1 MASEKVFFKSSDGT
15 RLVGILGIPDGKPPF
30 PTIVIC
36 HGYSSSKD
44 SESYTTLEKLLLP
57 TGVLTFRFDYR
68 SHGESQ
74 GSWEDLTLGGV
85 KDDMKSAI
93 DYLFTHYQESI
104 DKTKFVLYGG
114 SFSGLPAVWLT
125 AEDERAK
132 YLICRSGVIDPL
144 KWYKGLYDLRK
155 WKEQGWIE
163 TGYNRK
169 YDIKDPRFSKL
180 SYKLIH
186 EIVDLNI
193 EKVVSRVQVPTLVMH
208 GTADITV
215 LPDHSHF
222 LYRHLG
228 SKDKTLTFIEGVDHW
243 YHGKRDEMQQTIVD
257 WIKEKVLL

>member
-1 MASEKVFFKSSDGT
+1 MASEKVFFKSSDGI
-15 RLVGILGIPDGKPPF
+15 RLVGVLSIPDGKPPF

-57 TGVLTFRFDYR
+57 IGVVTFRFDYR

-85 KDDMKSAI
+85 KDDIHSAI
-93 DYLFTHYQESI
+93 DYLFTHHRENLN
-104 DKTKFVLYGG
+104 KTKLMLYGG
-114 SFSGLPAVWLT
+114 SFSGLPVVWLT
-125 AEDERAK
+125 SKDHRVK

-144 KWYKGLYDLRK
+144 KRYKRLYDFDTWIK
-155 WKEQGWIE
+155 QGWIE
-163 TGYNRK
+163 TREG
-169 YDIKDPRFSKL
+169 DQDPRYAKL

-186 EIVDLNI
+186 DIADLKI
-193 EKVVSRVQVPTLVMH
+193 EKVASRVHVPTLVMH
-208 GTADITV
+208 GTADTTV

-228 SKDKTLTFIEGVDHW
+228 SKDKTLKFIEGADHW

-257 WIKEKVLL
+257 WIKEEILP